1 MQEESLQTGGQCGFT
16 RTFLSEQVQ
25 DGKVTGTLVD
35 HIPEKGGYKVAESNT
50 GILSK
55 DLGQLFDKGTEQHPV
70 VLPVNHQ
77 PLELVDF
84 RIVLVN
90 LGSGR
95 NVVRFAVVPTD
106 DAHFVH
112 FMKDLVL
119 VNAVAEGK
127 ELLAVIPAQLADALR
142 RIGTGIQEFLYAVQL
157 VNLAQPH
164 IVAQ

>member
-1 MQEESLQTGGQCGFT
+1 M
-16 RTFLSEQVQ
+16 
-25 DGKVTGTLVD
+25 TGTLVD
-35 HIPEKGGYKVAESNT
+35 HIPEKGGYEVAESNP

-55 DLGQLFDKGTEQHPV
+55 DLGQLFDKGAEQHPV
-70 VLPVNHQ
+70 ALPVNHQ

-84 RIVLVN
+84 RIVLIN

-95 NVVRFAVVPTD
+95 NVVCLAVVPTD

-112 FMKDLVL
+112 FMKGLVL